1 MEHPDQNKKD
11 LPETSLPQESRNPSL
26 SEIRA
31 ALQERFI
38 QVNQKLVELKEESDK
53 WVLQQKISG
62 KGIF

>member
-11 LPETSLPQESRNPSL
+11 LPETSLSQESRNPSL